1 MQQQQN
7 VKNWLGCWK
16 STKGFFS
23 ERSDSEQAESWN
35 KRWSQ
40 PRDGMAMRMTP
51 GRKQKRMDEIFEL
64 LDEAGCK
71 VKGARVLDVGCGPGA
86 TSIPFAKAGAKVTSL
101 DISTT
106 ALERVRKEAEK
117 EGLSIE
123 TVESSWWT
131 ADIDKL
137 GLRDKFDL
145 VFVTSTPAVRDAG
158 CFDRMIGCSRK
169 YCYYSFSL
177 GNGGHMQMD
186 NRDIFENVLKR
197 DPPRYSSGKG
207 SLFVNGFMYLYLMG
221 YRPLVRID
229 HHRRNVAVDWEEAAD
244 RMIKSLGRT
253 EPCTAATKKKIR
265 NYYKTSAVD
274 GKFPSV
280 SEGYSGMMVWNVNS

>member
-1 MQQQQN
+1 MQQNKN
-7 VKNWLGCWK
+7 VKNWVGCWK

-23 ERSDSEQAESWN
+23 ERTDREQAESWN
-35 KRWSQ
+35 NRWGQ
-40 PRDGMAMRMTP
+40 PADGMGMHMTP
-51 GRKQKRMDEIFEL
+51 GKKQKRMEEIFEL
-64 LDEAGCK
+64 LDEAGFK

-101 DISTT
+101 DISST
-106 ALERVRKEAEK
+106 ALNRLRDSAEK
-117 EGLSIE
+117 EGVSIQ
-123 TVESSWWT
+123 TIESSWWT

-137 GLRDKFDL
+137 GLRNKFDL

-158 CFDRMIGCSRK
+158 CFDRMIGCSKK

-177 GNGGHMQMD
+177 GNGGHMQVD
-186 NRDIFENVLKR
+186 NRDIFEKVLKKE
-197 DPPRYSSGKG
+197 PPRHSSGKS
-207 SLFVNGFMYLYLMG
+207 SLFINGFMYLYLMG
-221 YRPLVRID
+221 YRPLVRIN

-244 RMIKSLGRT
+244 RMIKSLERT

-265 NYYKTSAVD
+265 NYYQTSAVD